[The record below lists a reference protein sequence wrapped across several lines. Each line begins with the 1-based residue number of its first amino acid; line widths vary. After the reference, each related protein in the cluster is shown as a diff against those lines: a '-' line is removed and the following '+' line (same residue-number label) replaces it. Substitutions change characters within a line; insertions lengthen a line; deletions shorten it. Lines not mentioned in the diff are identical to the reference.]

1 MKKIF
6 TIISAVIS
14 ALVVA
19 FLITISFVKTSVAIE
34 SNNPKYVVVFNQ
46 SATSTQTNGYT
57 VEDKEY
63 KQILDGIKEIS
74 NISILNRLVNNTKVF
89 ATVDQD
95 LDKTFAKWNTSLKQ
109 TNIVVELVYDKQQDV
124 IVTYNG
130 YTKVVSYFCLSYVI
144 PTTDKFADIVVYYAN
159 TNNTQGDA
167 KNKSYAECNPFVIK
181 GLAGEFI
188 ELVDKL

>member
-1 MKKIF
+1 MKKAF

-46 SATSTQTNGYT
+46 STTSTQTNGYT
-57 VEDKEY
+57 AEDKEY
-63 KQILDGIKEIS
+63 SQILDGIKEIS
-74 NISILNRLVNNTKVF
+74 NISILNRLINNTKVF
-89 ATVDQD
+89 ATVEQD

-109 TNIVVELVYDKQQDV
+109 TNIVVELIYDKQQDA

-130 YTKVVSYFCLSYVI
+130 YTKVISYFCISYVI
-144 PTTDKFADIVVYYAN
+144 PTTDNFSDVVVYYAN

-167 KNKSYAECNPFVIK
+167 KNKSYAECSPLMIK
-181 GLAGEFI
+181 GMAGEFI
-188 ELVDKL
+188 KLVEKL